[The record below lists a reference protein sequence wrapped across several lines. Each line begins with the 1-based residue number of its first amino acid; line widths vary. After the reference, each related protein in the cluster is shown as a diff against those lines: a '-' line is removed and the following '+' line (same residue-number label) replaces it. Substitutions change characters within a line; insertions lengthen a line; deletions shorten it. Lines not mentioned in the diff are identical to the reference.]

1 VKAVGKNME
10 ETKKTTQIDINKKP
24 AKMKELQWNRA
35 GDIYVLID
43 QSNNKNYTL
52 DPIAFLVWLQCDGKT
67 NIEQVVDV
75 FSVDGNRDIVK
86 AAITGI
92 LEKLTGSGLLKWI

>member
-10 ETKKTTQIDINKKP
+10 ETKRASIDINKKP
-24 AKMKELQWNRA
+24 AKTKELQWNRT
-35 GDIYVLID
+35 GDIYVLVD
-43 QSNNKNYTL
+43 QSSNKNYTL

-67 NIEQVVDV
+67 NIEQITDV

>member
-1 VKAVGKNME
+1 ME
-10 ETKKTTQIDINKKP
+10 ETKKTSIDTNKRP
-24 AKMKELQWNRA
+24 AKIKELQWNRA
-35 GDIYVLID
+35 GDIYVLVD
-43 QSNNKNYTL
+43 QNSNKNYTL

-67 NIEQVVDV
+67 NIEQIVDV

-92 LEKLTGSGLLKWI
+92 LEKLTGTGLLKWI